1 MANDFKSYQK
11 LLNGHVDLQYRIQ
24 FRDHQT
30 IETAWKPTGDE
41 EIPYRFIAGAV
52 YDRRDQFLKRIYEPV

>member
-1 MANDFKSYQK
+1 MSEFRDYQAV
-11 LLNGHVDLQYRIQ
+11 LNEHVDLQYRLT
-24 FRDHQT
+24 FNNRET

-52 YDRRDQFLKRIYEPV
+52 FDHRNQFVRRLYDPA